1 MVTKGLTLYNTEE
14 EINEL
19 GQTENLETP
28 FKISQEELEK
38 VNIDLKIDITPQ
50 SPYDRLALEVALEN
64 MLLKGIISLEEYTEA
79 LPDNSASPK
88 TQLQTLIRKRKE
100 ARKQITAMQMRAN
113 AINSAVQQEMADQQ
127 AEYGMN
133 GGMVNEMSN
142 MQNGGDGSMEGISR
156 VEQVPAQV

>member
-1 MVTKGLTLYNTEE
+1 
-14 EINEL
+14 
-19 GQTENLETP
+19 
-28 FKISQEELEK
+28 
-38 VNIDLKIDITPQ
+38 
-50 SPYDRLALEVALEN
+50 
-64 MLLKGIISLEEYTEA
+64 LEEYTEA